1 MAPEWH
7 LPANMY
13 SGRYFRKCFHTLILK
28 ADWRPGGHKGRNPR
42 KKTFSLGIAQRKRG
56 ELQKLILEIIKSK
69 KKLPILV
76 CRGDSVAQINFD
88 TFLWPSGDP
97 GNGLVWDDHHPP
109 THPHRPGFW
118 SDCWNPLQTEL
129 NYQLFSGWYQMI
141 LDVFRCSQLFSAG
154 LQLL

>member
-118 SDCWNPLQTEL
+118 SSSNWTKLSVVLRMISDDFQTRFRL
-129 NYQLFSGWYQMI
+129 GSDYVQTRFSIGTE
-141 LDVFRCSQLFSAG
+141 
-154 LQLL
+154 